1 MPLNQDF
8 SIRNRVL
15 AQNGAFFKAGTN
27 LFSIDTDG
35 SILSGGRDLK
45 VLFAPISAGGN
56 PANYDSNYTSYNG
69 ASANIFNGASILS
82 QGNIRFTRLNGTN
95 VDIDTGL
102 MTNDAV
108 SFTSVSA
115 PTFTG
120 NLSGLAADSVKA
132 GFLTTARTV
141 TFATGQVTGAFTFDG
156 SANVSNVALTV
167 NPNLTLTSVVAPT
180 FTGNLSGIAL
190 SAVKAGALS
199 ASRTVT
205 FATGQVTGSF
215 GFDGSA
221 DVSNVALTVN
231 PNLTLTSVVA
241 PTFTGNLSGIAL
253 SAVKAGA
260 LSAARTIAFTGDAT
274 GTNTFDG
281 SSNISTALSIKP
293 DLVLTSVT
301 APTFTGNLSGI
312 ALSAVKAGALSASRT
327 IAFTGDVTGSYA
339 FDGSGNISTALT
351 IAADS
356 VALGTDTTGNYVAA
370 VAANNGLS
378 VSGAV
383 GEGVTQT
390 VGHSTTGGT
399 SIAVSNTLPNVLED
413 LTITVDAYGHVT
425 ATSSNSVSLD
435 TRYYTKTEVD
445 TNVSNGNSTF
455 STFSATSGFLVD
467 AIATG
472 PTQGQFTYSLLGNA
486 GTTAVNLGLTPTSNV
501 TFQNTQING
510 SATITGDLTVQG
522 NFVYLD
528 TVVTVTS
535 ALSVVNSGSGPALY
549 VQQQGT
555 SPIAHFID
563 ANGDDIIFA
572 DNGDVGLGTFTPTAK
587 LHVIGTSKI
596 TGNLEVTS
604 ATITALATG
613 SGTSVVT
620 EESGVLKKRTVDT
633 KVFGSNLVNGTLNNG
648 LIPVASTGNTIVDS
662 IVTQTGTGI
671 SLAADKTLTQSSSF
685 GTTVRKSIGATVGT
699 TATSITTFPST
710 GLKTAKFIVCISNS
724 AGSASTA
731 YEVLV
736 VADTSGTANGT
747 VYAVLDSTS
756 TSQLVATDVSIVS
769 TNLILSVTAF
779 AASSNCMILGE
790 AMYSA

>member
-1 MPLNQDF
+1 MALDQDF
-8 SIRNRVL
+8 SVKNRVL
-15 AQNGAFFKAGTN
+15 AQSGALFRAAANGIA
-27 LFSIDTDG
+27 IDTAINS

-45 VLFAPISAGGN
+45 ILFAPISAAGN
-56 PANYDSNYTSYNG
+56 IASYDSNYTSYNG
-69 ASANIFNGASILS
+69 ASANLFNGASVLG

-167 NPNLTLTSVVAPT
+167 NPNLTLTSVIAPT
-180 FTGNLSGIAL
+180 FTGNLSGIA
-190 SAVKAGALS
+190 ANAIKAGS
-199 ASRTVT
+199 
-205 FATGQVTGSF
+205 
-215 GFDGSA
+215 
-221 DVSNVALTVN
+221 
-231 PNLTLTSVVA
+231 
-241 PTFTGNLSGIAL
+241 
-253 SAVKAGA
+253 
-260 LSAARTIAFTGDAT
+260 LSAARTIAFTGDVT
-274 GTNTFDG
+274 GTNT
-281 SSNISTALSIKP
+281 
-293 DLVLTSVT
+293 
-301 APTFTGNLSGI
+301 
-312 ALSAVKAGALSASRT
+312 
-327 IAFTGDVTGSYA
+327 

-351 IAADS
+351 IAANS
-356 VALGTDTTGNYVAA
+356 VELGTDTTGNYVAA

-378 VSGAV
+378 VSGAA

-399 SIAVSNTLPNVLED
+399 SIAVTNTLPNVIED

-425 ATSSNSVSLD
+425 ATSIASVSLD

-445 TNVSNGNSTF
+445 TKDLSGNSVFNTF
-455 STFSATSGFLVD
+455 VSTSGFLVD

-486 GTTAVNLGLTPTSNV
+486 GTNAVNLGLTPTSNV

-535 ALSVVNSGSGPALY
+535 ALSVVNSGTGPALY
-549 VQQQGT
+549 VEQQG
-555 SPIAHFID
+555 SNPIAHFID
-563 ANGDDIIFA
+563 TNGDDIVFA
-572 DNGDVGLGTFTPTAK
+572 DNGNVGLGIFVPTAK
-587 LHVIGTSKI
+587 LHVVGASKI

-633 KVFGSNLVNGTLNNG
+633 KVFGSNLVNGTLSNG

-671 SLAADKTLTQSSSF
+671 SLDADKTLTQSSSF
-685 GTTVRKSIGATVGT
+685 GSLVRKSIGAAVGT
-699 TATSITTFPST
+699 TATNITTFPSAS
-710 GLKTAKFIVCISNS
+710 LKTAKFIVCISNS

-736 VADTSGTANGT
+736 VADGTTAVGT
-747 VYAVLDSTS
+747 VFAVVDNTA
-756 TSQLVATDVSIVS
+756 TSQLVATDVSIS
-769 TNLILSVTAF
+769 GGNLLLSVTAF

-790 AMYSA
+790 AMYASA